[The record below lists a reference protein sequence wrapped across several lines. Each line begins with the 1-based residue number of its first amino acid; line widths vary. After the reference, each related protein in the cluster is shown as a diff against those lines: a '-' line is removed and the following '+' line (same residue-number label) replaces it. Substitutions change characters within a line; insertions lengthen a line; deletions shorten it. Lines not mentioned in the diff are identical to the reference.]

1 MPLIKTIRVIPL
13 LAGMT
18 LLFSCGRD
26 IEKVS
31 RLENPDTIPAVHAS
45 DIEIIYSD
53 SAIVRLTIKAPELK
67 DFAQLDSLQPKSE
80 FPKGL
85 TATFYNS
92 SGGIE
97 SILTAG
103 YAIYYQNRRLFEASG
118 NVVVK
123 NYTEDQELHAGILWW
138 DEVKERIWSDKPV
151 TIITADGTTN
161 GESGFESDQNFSSYH
176 IRSAQGDMKVKEDQ
190 K

>member
-1 MPLIKTIRVIPL
+1 MPGHITLRVIPL

-31 RLENPDTIPAVHAS
+31 RLENPDTIPAIHATG
-45 DIEIIYSD
+45 IEIIYSD
-53 SAIVRLTIKAPELK
+53 SAIVRITIQAPELK
-67 DFAQLDSLQPKSE
+67 DFTQLDTLQPKSE

-85 TATFYNS
+85 TATFYNR

-97 SILTAG
+97 SVMTSR
-103 YAIYYQNRRLFEASG
+103 YAIYYSKRRVFEARDS
-118 NVVVK
+118 VVVK
-123 NYTEDQELHAGILWW
+123 NYSEDQELHADIIWW
-138 DEVKERIWSDKPV
+138 DEVKEKIWSDEPV
-151 TIITADGTTN
+151 TIITADGTTRGN
-161 GESGFESDQNFSSYH
+161 AGFDADQNFSEYH
-176 IRSAQGDMKVKEDQ
+176 IRGARGDMRVKEE